1 MDSLIAMA
9 REDFANVF
17 GGTATYYGLAPGRVE
32 VIGNHTDYNDGFILA
47 AAIDKRITIVGR
59 PVKNNKARVHSS
71 SFKSGS
77 SFDISNPAPSN
88 DVPWINYVAGV
99 VWQLKNIGID
109 CQGFEALVMGD
120 VPFGAGLSSSAAL
133 EVATAQFLKEIN
145 GFTLDPIDMAV
156 NCQAAENNFV
166 GVKSGILDQFSS
178 VMGAEGK
185 LVFLDCRKL
194 TDYGYYPLSEDL
206 CLVIANT
213 CAPHSHVDGEY
224 NRLRESCHRAVT
236 VCQREMPRK
245 KITHLRDVDLFEL
258 NVVKDRMDEA
268 DYRCAHH
275 IVTENARVLDATKA
289 LSAGNAELMGKLMIE
304 SHVSSRDWFRNS
316 SPELDIMMDIAISLP
331 GCYGARLSG
340 GGFGGATVNLVKKE
354 NAANFAAELNVK
366 YFEKTKIQ
374 PEIHLFTA
382 GKGATGGKLIFD

>member
-1 MDSLIAMA
+1 MDSLIAAA

-17 GGTATYYGLAPGRVE
+17 GGTATYFGLAPGRVE

-47 AAIDKRITIVGR
+47 AAIDKRIIIVGR
-59 PVKNNKARVHSS
+59 PVKGNKARVHSS

-77 SFDISNPAPSN
+77 SFDVTNPTHSN

-133 EVATAQFLKEIN
+133 EVATAQFLKAIN
-145 GFTLDPIDMAV
+145 GFTLEPIDMAV

-166 GVKSGILDQFSS
+166 GVKSGILDQFTS
-178 VMGAEGK
+178 VMGQEGK
-185 LVFLDCRKL
+185 LVFLDCRNL
-194 TDYGYYPLSEDL
+194 TDYNYYPLGDDL

-213 CAPHSHVDGEY
+213 CAPHSLVDGAY
-224 NRLRESCHRAVT
+224 NRLRESCFRAAK
-236 VCQREMPRK
+236 VCQEAFPNK
-245 KITHLRDVDLFEL
+245 KITHLRDVDLVEL
-258 NVVKDRMDEA
+258 DAVKDRLDA
-268 DYRCAHH
+268 VDYRRAHH
-275 IVTENARVLDATKA
+275 IVTEDERVLDATKA
-289 LSAGNAELMGKLMIE
+289 LAVGNAQLMGKLMTE
-304 SHVSSRDWFRNS
+304 SHLSSRDWFGNS
-316 SPELDIMMDIAISLP
+316 SPELDIMVDIAISLP

-340 GGFGGATVNLVKKE
+340 GGFGGATVNLVKNE
-354 NAANFAAELNVK
+354 NAANFAADLNVK

-382 GKGATGGKLIFD
+382 GKGATGGKFIFD